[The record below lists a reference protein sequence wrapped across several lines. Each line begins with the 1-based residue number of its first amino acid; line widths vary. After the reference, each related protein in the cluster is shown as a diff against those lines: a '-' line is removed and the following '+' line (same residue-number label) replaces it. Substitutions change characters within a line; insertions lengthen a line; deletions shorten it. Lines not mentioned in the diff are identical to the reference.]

1 MMMRVMLT
9 ADAQQLDIRFKS
21 LQFRQVPEARI
32 AGVGRTFVGFV
43 VTDVTPQTEAGSRT
57 AREEELMELLVEVPN
72 SDDLNACREL
82 AATRLHA
89 QLLKLAARL
98 RRTG

>member
-1 MMMRVMLT
+1 MEPGLRDV
-9 ADAQQLDIRFKS
+9 D
-21 LQFRQVPEARI
+21 LQV
-32 AGVGRTFVGFV
+32 
-43 VTDVTPQTEAGSRT
+43 DAGSKT
-57 AREEELMELLVEVPN
+57 AREEELVELLVEVPN

-98 RRTG
+98 RRAG